1 MSFYRKIIITA
12 VTVLVVLLYLL
23 YPHSYRTQNI
33 TLGATAPSLQHI
45 MGTDMFGRDLF
56 ARVMLASTISIT
68 LGILT
73 TIFAVM
79 FGTVYGMISGF
90 FGKYVDLFMMRFV
103 DILYPIP
110 LTLIVILLMVMFGKN
125 IYVLFVAISAIE
137 WMNTAKI
144 VRAEVIKIREYGFI
158 QTAKCLGQ
166 SSFNII
172 FKHILPNIRNIIIVC
187 FVITLPGIILLESF
201 LSFLGIG
208 IQPPKSSLGIL
219 IAEGSNHID
228 NYPWEI
234 IFPALLLVIII
245 YILTVFGE
253 KLKRYAKM

>member
-1 MSFYRKIIITA
+1 MSCFKKRFIAIAMFSSI
-12 VTVLVVLLYLL
+12 LLYFF
-23 YPHSYRTQNI
+23 YPHSYRAQNI
-33 TLGATAPSLQHI
+33 SLGATAPSLTHI
-45 MGTDMFGRDLF
+45 MGTDIFGRDLF

-73 TIFAVM
+73 TFFAVT
-79 FGTVYGMISGF
+79 FGTIYGMISGF
-90 FGKYVDLFMMRFV
+90 CGKYIDLLMMRLV

-125 IYVLFVAISAIE
+125 IYVLFIAISAIE

-144 VRAEVIKIREYGFI
+144 VRAEVIKIREYGFV

-166 SSFNII
+166 SSWKII
-172 FKHILPNIRNIIIVC
+172 FKHIFPNIRNIIIVC

-219 IAEGSNHID
+219 ISEGAAHID
-228 NYPWEI
+228 SYPWEI
-234 IFPALLLVIII
+234 IFPAASLVFII
-245 YILTVFGE
+245 YTLTIFGE
-253 KLKRYAKM
+253 RLKKYAKM